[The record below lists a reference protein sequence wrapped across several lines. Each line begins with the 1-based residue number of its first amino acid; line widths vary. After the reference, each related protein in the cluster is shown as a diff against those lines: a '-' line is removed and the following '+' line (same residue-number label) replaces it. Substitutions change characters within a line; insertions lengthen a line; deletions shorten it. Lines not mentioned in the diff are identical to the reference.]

1 MTEAN
6 LKLLDKN
13 LGQIVQKHREVSYQT
28 APVTKRQSSNN
39 FNAPPVD
46 AEDAYSVHSR
56 S

>member
-39 FNAPPVD
+39 FNA